1 MMQQLNKR
9 LDSAKNYLYKTLLE
23 YLKTNKKIDRD
34 RAIRAR
40 SRVELLE
47 ELIKEL

>member
-1 MMQQLNKR
+1 MKNKIESKLEPAR
-9 LDSAKNYLYKTLLE
+9 KYLMATLLE

-47 ELIKEL
+47 ELLK